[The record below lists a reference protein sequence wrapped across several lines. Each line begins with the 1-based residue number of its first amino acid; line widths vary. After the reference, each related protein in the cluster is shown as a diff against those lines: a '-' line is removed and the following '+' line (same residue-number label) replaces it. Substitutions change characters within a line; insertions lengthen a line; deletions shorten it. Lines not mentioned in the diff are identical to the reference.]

1 LATVGLPGVTAIDCS
16 VAAVTVS
23 TVEPTTDPEVALIV
37 VVPIAT
43 AVASP
48 PVLIV
53 AVPVVPEAHVTMVVR
68 FCVVLSL

>member
-1 LATVGLPGVTAIDCS
+1 LATVGFVGVTAIETS

-23 TVEPTTDPEVALIV
+23 TVEPTTDPDVALIV
-37 VVPIAT
+37 LVPAPT

-48 PVLIV
+48 PAPIV
-53 AVPVVPEAHVTMVVR
+53 AVPVVPEAHVTALVR

>member
-1 LATVGLPGVTAIDCS
+1 LATAGFVGVTAIDFS

-37 VVPIAT
+37 LVPTAT

-48 PVLIV
+48 PAPIV
-53 AVPVVPEAHVTMVVR
+53 AVPVVPEAHVTEAVR
-68 FCVVLSL
+68 FCVLLSL

>member
-1 LATVGLPGVTAIDCS
+1 LVTVGLPGVTAMDCS

-23 TVEPTTDPEVALIV
+23 TVEPTTDPDVALIV
-37 VVPIAT
+37 LVPIAT

-48 PVLIV
+48 PAPIV
-53 AVPVVPEAHVTMVVR
+53 AVAVVPEAHVTALVR